1 MPQSRHSYFPF
12 PADETGKI
20 PSRDECF
27 GYWEQYAM
35 LPQIQDHSLT
45 VASISLQLAEMACSH
60 GLSINR
66 RLVDAA
72 ALLHDLAKTYTI
84 EHGGSHSQI
93 GGAWVVRL
101 TGNLAIA
108 QAVIHHVHWPGDISI
123 QHALLPLII
132 IYADKRVKHDRIV
145 SIEDRFHDLFERYG
159 INEQRRRRIHASLQ
173 QTRLIESRLS
183 LELEVS
189 LDAYPFDR
197 RGLVQ

>member
-1 MPQSRHSYFPF
+1 MPKAHQKFVPF
-12 PADETGKI
+12 PADEVGNI

-27 GYWEQYAM
+27 LYWDQSAM

-45 VASISLQLAEMACSH
+45 VAAVSLQLAEMACYQ
-60 GLSINR
+60 GLSIDS

-84 EHGGSHSQI
+84 RHGGSHSQI

-101 TGNLAIA
+101 TGNPAIA
-108 QAVIHHVHWPGDISI
+108 QAVIHHVHWPGEICF
-123 QHALLPLII
+123 QNYLLPLII

-145 SIEDRFHDLFERYG
+145 SIEDRFHDLFQRYG
-159 INEQRRRRIHASLQ
+159 INEQRKHSIHTSLQ

-183 LELEVS
+183 RELEVS